1 MKTVLLFRHAK
12 SDWNAD
18 YDDDHDRPLAP
29 RGKTAA
35 SMMGEY
41 LARVGEI
48 PDLVITS
55 SALRATLTAKRA
67 MKAGRWNC
75 AATVSGELY
84 THSSEEVLRAIRDQ
98 DDSVESLLLVG
109 HEPAWC
115 ELAAALIGGGTF
127 GFPTAAMA
135 RIDFAADSWQEVGP
149 GDGVLIWYV
158 TPKLIDRL
166 GL

>member
-18 YDDDHDRPLAP
+18 YADDHDRPLAP

-35 SMMGEY
+35 SMMGKY
-41 LARVGEI
+41 LARVGEV

-55 SALRATLTAKRA
+55 SAVRAKLTAERA
-67 MKAGRWNC
+67 MKAGEWDC
-75 AATVSGELY
+75 ATKVSGELY
-84 THSSEEVLRAIRDQ
+84 TQSSKDVLRAIREQ

-109 HEPAWC
+109 HGPALW
-115 ELAAALIGGGTF
+115 ELAAALTGGGKF
-127 GFPTAAMA
+127 RFPTAAIA
-135 RIDFAADSWQEVGP
+135 RIDFSANSWQEVGS
-149 GDGVLIWYV
+149 GDGVLTWYV